1 MHPRWQELLSDQRG
15 LFAQIELKLGNQ
27 DFLPP
32 REQIMKAFEADPQ
45 SVKVVIVGQDPY
57 PTPGVA
63 IGLAFAIRRGTRPIP
78 GSLRNIFKEL
88 GEDIG
93 QSANVDESL
102 ETWLR
107 QGVLLLNRHL
117 TCASGQAGSH
127 HNLGWAELTDAALRA
142 LDKLHG
148 SKLVVV
154 LWGNQAQQL
163 ESRLGK
169 AQVIRGVHPSP
180 LSAHRG
186 FFGSK
191 PFSNINRLLSEQ
203 GLPPIDWLGE
213 KDAFGF

>member
-1 MHPRWQELLSDQRG
+1 M
-15 LFAQIELKLGNQ
+15 
-27 DFLPP
+27 
-32 REQIMKAFEADPQ
+32 
-45 SVKVVIVGQDPY
+45 
-57 PTPGVA
+57 
-63 IGLAFAIRRGTRPIP
+63 
-78 GSLRNIFKEL
+78 
-88 GEDIG
+88 
-93 QSANVDESL
+93 
-102 ETWLR
+102 
-107 QGVLLLNRHL
+107 LLLNRHL

-127 HNLGWAELTDAALRA
+127 HNLGWAEITDAALRA